1 MLHHGEE
8 PPPPAC
14 TTTSWCW
21 LWLWIKLIRPDQVKK
36 GNILVYWN
44 VRVKF
49 HWIVSML
56 TAHRQSIVRVSF
68 KNLIFKI
75 WASNFLQLPA
85 IFILSLLKTRIL
97 PSTCV
102 ITLSYQGVTV
112 YLAQT
117 CKNDQGRCQR
127 LLSLYAKCILTA
139 YVITNKQV
147 FTQPLEINGEV
158 SFCM

>member
-8 PPPPAC
+8 PPSPAC

-21 LWLWIKLIRPDQVKK
+21 WAFWIWLIRPDPKN

-44 VRVKF
+44 IRVKF
-49 HWIVSML
+49 HWIASML
-56 TAHRQSIVRVSF
+56 TAYQQSIVRVSF

-75 WASNFLQLPA
+75 WASNFLQLSV
-85 IFILSLLKTRIL
+85 IFILSLLKTRNL

-102 ITLSYQGVTV
+102 ITLCYKGVTI
-112 YLAQT
+112 YLAHA